1 MRSPP
6 SLSWGRPA
14 VEGLGTVSASQSQQL
29 RASPGHFP
37 RAPCDQPVRVCVCQ
51 CSCGVGV
58 SRCVHARVCPSVRTA
73 RVYTHTY
80 VNLGVYSCVCV
91 CVVWM
96 PSVQTWL
103 SPQRTLSRSFIQSHA
118 APLDSVGS
126 RLPVLASALSRPL
139 LFHQQPHC
147 LLQGSSRLVNLEAS
161 ETLLRA
167 LSVITDIFLKGCVRI
182 TSHKVAWE
190 SCCSELP
197 IFTALSGLAPGAHT
211 VL

>member
-58 SRCVHARVCPSVRTA
+58 SQCVHARVCPSVRTA

-80 VNLGVYSCVCV
+80 VNLRVYSCVCV
-91 CVVWM
+91 CCVDAFRADLAGTVWG
-96 PSVQTWL
+96 PGSL
-103 SPQRTLSRSFIQSHA
+103 SWPALC
-118 APLDSVGS
+118 P
-126 RLPVLASALSRPL
+126 ALSFSISSPTAYSRAALGWSIWKLQKPSYG
-139 LFHQQPHC
+139 LFQ
-147 LLQGSSRLVNLEAS
+147 S
-161 ETLLRA
+161 
-167 LSVITDIFLKGCVRI
+167 
-182 TSHKVAWE
+182 
-190 SCCSELP
+190 
-197 IFTALSGLAPGAHT
+197 
-211 VL
+211 